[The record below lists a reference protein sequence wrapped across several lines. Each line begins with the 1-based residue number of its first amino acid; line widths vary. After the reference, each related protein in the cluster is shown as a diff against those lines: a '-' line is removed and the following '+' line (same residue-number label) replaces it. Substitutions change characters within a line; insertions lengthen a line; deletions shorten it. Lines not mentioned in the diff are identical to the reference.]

1 MRPQTIIADLGASD
15 TILYSRNLPRG
26 KGVRINTLNGNKHGV
41 YQHDVKLAVR
51 SCNGDIIQLKFET
64 VIITNSPINLLSLP
78 QMSANGWDISMR
90 DCTLYH
96 PEDKHCIQL
105 DVIDNLFHIR
115 ILHNYAAADPIHS
128 ITIHHYHADQLTKP
142 LSRPQI
148 DHLLFILSKP
158 TWGGES
164 NSRKRKHSDGVT
176 SQKRLRSTA
185 AGYTSATSKHFNADR
200 YDGNLSIGVQR
211 ALPY

>member
-78 QMSANGWDISMR
+78 QMSANGWDRLGGLTCSER
-90 DCTLYH
+90 GRL
-96 PEDKHCIQL
+96 EL
-105 DVIDNLFHIR
+105 
-115 ILHNYAAADPIHS
+115 AATFA
-128 ITIHHYHADQLTKP
+128 
-142 LSRPQI
+142 
-148 DHLLFILSKP
+148 
-158 TWGGES
+158 
-164 NSRKRKHSDGVT
+164 VC
-176 SQKRLRSTA
+176 
-185 AGYTSATSKHFNADR
+185 NADLVVW
-200 YDGNLSIGVQR
+200 YI
-211 ALPY
+211 